1 MKELRG
7 IAIDYPDGNKRIT
20 LTIRGERGDDY
31 QTLVFPAG
39 KPLTKGTIISFLAKT
54 LKVKPKD
61 IKWAEHVK
69 IPIES

>member
-1 MKELRG
+1 MIELRG
-7 IAIDYPDGNKRIT
+7 IAISHSKGGKKIR

-31 QTLVFPAG
+31 QTLTFPTD
-39 KPLTKGTIISFLAKT
+39 KPLTKGAIISFLVKK

-69 IPIES
+69 IPSTK